1 MENLLAFARVLSDET
16 RYQMMLLLCC
26 TEFSVTDLV
35 KALEGRGITV
45 SQPTVSHHLAELRD
59 ANLVIVRKAGRQT
72 FYILNQEQVT
82 VCCGQLMTKFAPL
95 ISVDQIPVRG
105 SEN

>member
-1 MENLLAFARVLSDET
+1 MDKLLAFARVLSDET

-26 TEFSVTDLV
+26 TELSVSDLV

-59 ANLVIVRKAGRQT
+59 ANLVNVRKAGRQT
-72 FYILNQEQVT
+72 FYLLNQEQVT
-82 VCCGQLMTKFAPL
+82 VCCGQLMTKFAPQ
-95 ISVDQIPVRG
+95 IRPDQIPVRAL
-105 SEN
+105 EN